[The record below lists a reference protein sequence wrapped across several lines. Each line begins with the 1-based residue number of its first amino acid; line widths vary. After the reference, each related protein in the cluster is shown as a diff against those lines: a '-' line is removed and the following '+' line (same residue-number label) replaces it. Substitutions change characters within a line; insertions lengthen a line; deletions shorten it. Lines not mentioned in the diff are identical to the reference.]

1 MMSIAFGSR
10 WYVVQTHPHAESKA
24 SMHLHRQGFVSYFP
38 RYLKLRRH
46 ARRVE
51 KVAAPLFPRYL
62 FVSVECATQ
71 RWLSI
76 DSTFG
81 VVRLVRVGGRPAPV
95 PQHVIEALTHR
106 EDANGFVELAPRPR
120 FALDDKLR
128 VSSGAFCGRIG
139 LFQGMTSQER
149 VTILLELLGRKV
161 RVALDTEIV
170 EAAESEGTPQ
180 YTGFVD
186 GR

>member
-1 MMSIAFGSR
+1 MSIAFGPR
-10 WYVVQTHPHAESKA
+10 WYVVQTHPHAEGKA
-24 SMHLHRQGFVSYFP
+24 SIHLHRQGFVSYFP
-38 RYLKLRRH
+38 RYLKLSRH

-81 VVRLVRVGGRPAPV
+81 VVRLVRSGGRPASV
-95 PQHVIEALTHR
+95 PHHVIEALTHR
-106 EDANGFVELAPRPR
+106 EDADGFVELAPRPR
-120 FALDDKLR
+120 FAPGDKLR
-128 VSSGAFCGRIG
+128 VSSGAFRDCIG

-161 RVALDTEIV
+161 RVALDADII
-170 EAAESEGTPQ
+170 EAA
-180 YTGFVD
+180 
-186 GR
+186 